1 MYLVLTH
8 SHHSALPASVLDED
22 EEDDDEEIVGESRD
36 DERSGTRYNVRVLM
50 KSFRNHVTDPHKVLL
65 VPHHLRPRCDVR
77 RDAANRLVSTP
88 TGSAAFF

>member
-36 DERSGTRYNVRVLM
+36 DERSGTRYNVRGL
-50 KSFRNHVTDPHKVLL
+50 SASLCDCIADSRKVLL
-65 VPHHLRPRCDVR
+65 VPHHLRSRCDVR
-77 RDAANRLVSTP
+77 CDVAD
-88 TGSAAFF
+88 